1 MNCSLLSDKS
11 HTYYDFYQPFLKKKQ
26 QMQTISL
33 DELTQID

>member
-1 MNCSLLSDKS
+1 MNRSLLSDKN
-11 HTYYDFYQPFLKKKQ
+11 HTYYDFYPPFLMKKQ